1 MLLTDTDRV
10 IVWHWSWKRLSRV
23 LQRKRIFWLQK
34 LSKRMKILSWHKEFS
49 CYQSESWNMWLAYKR
64 LCWIKVKN
72 VYIYITEDSHECKGA
87 KGINGGANI
96 KHEEYESV
104 LFNKIC
110 MRHEMNRI
118 QSKDHNIKLI
128 RFRYFVAMTKTYT
141 SGWVS

>member
-1 MLLTDTDRV
+1 
-10 IVWHWSWKRLSRV
+10 
-23 LQRKRIFWLQK
+23 
-34 LSKRMKILSWHKEFS
+34 
-49 CYQSESWNMWLAYKR
+49 MWLAYKR

-87 KGINGGANI
+87 KGINVGANI

-118 QSKDHNIKLI
+118 QNKDHNIKLI